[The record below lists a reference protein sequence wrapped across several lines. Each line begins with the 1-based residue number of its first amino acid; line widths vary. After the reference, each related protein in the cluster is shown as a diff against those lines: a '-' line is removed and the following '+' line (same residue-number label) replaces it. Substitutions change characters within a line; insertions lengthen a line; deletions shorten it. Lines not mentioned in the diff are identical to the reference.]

1 MFSNIS
7 VENDLLVKKHA
18 TGVCKIYLSF
28 FFFHASFIS
37 GSNVAFLNL
46 FYVTF
51 FKAVVV
57 VESLGWLNFLIDVVI
72 G

>member
-1 MFSNIS
+1 MQNLFK
-7 VENDLLVKKHA
+7 L
-18 TGVCKIYLSF
+18 

-51 FKAVVV
+51 FKAVVE

-72 G
+72 GQQGHAACEKRLLREML